1 MRKAISVDK
10 RLILTLRFLATRHSL
25 SDLEADFNIHQT
37 TISGIVTEV
46 CETIYDYFKDEYLKI
61 PQRLEST
68 IKILVP

>member
-25 SDLEADFNIHQT
+25 SDLEADFKIHQT

-46 CETIYDYFKDEYLKI
+46 CETIYDCFKDEYLKI

-68 IKILVP
+68 TKILVF